1 MKKFVSYNRVSS
13 QEQGQSGLGI
23 AAQEAALQKHIGG
36 VDGAQLIAS
45 YKEVES
51 GRNCLRPELLKAI
64 AHARR
69 SRATLLVAK
78 FDRLARSVSFLSA
91 LMDSGLDF
99 VACDNPYATKLTV
112 HIMSAVAQ
120 NEAEMCSTRTKAAL
134 EAAKAR
140 GQKLGSARPGHWT
153 GREAARLKGLEK
165 ARISSAKTNKLRR
178 LEAYSDLLPAI
189 QKQRS
194 SGRTLVQIA
203 EDLNTAGH
211 TTRRGKKWSHIQVMR
226 LLKAS

>member
-1 MKKFVSYNRVSS
+1 MKKFVSYTRVST
-13 QEQGQSGLGI
+13 QEQGASGLGI

-45 YKEVES
+45 YQEIES
-51 GRNCLRPELLKAI
+51 GRNCARPELLKAI

-99 VACDNPYATKLTV
+99 VACDNPNATKLTI
-112 HIMSAVAQ
+112 HILSAVAQ
-120 NEAEMCSTRTKAAL
+120 NEAELISQRTKAAL

-140 GQKLGSARPGHWT
+140 GQKLGSARPGHWE
-153 GREAARLKGLEK
+153 GRESARLAGLAK
-165 ARISSAKTNKLRR
+165 ARMSSAKTNSRLRQ
-178 LEAYSDLLPAI
+178 EAYSDLLPEI

-203 EDLNTAGH
+203 DDLNAAGH
-211 TTRRGKKWSHIQVMR
+211 TTRRGKRWSHIQVMR
-226 LLKAS
+226 LLNAG